1 MKIKNANNDIFIW
14 SPMTSHVG
22 TIMATLGMIK
32 SLNRFSNLNNKIYLL
47 NVLGEFNNFDTT
59 KDYYLINIFNR
70 LKLPK
75 TGIISKIA
83 IYFFTLLTFPILLY
97 LVKKYQ
103 PKVIITCLVGYL
115 PCLLKIFFKNLRIV
129 NSIQGFPKLNNLRKF
144 LWNRTY
150 KKSDCLVTMT
160 NITRNFLIRNL
171 DLNENKVVKI
181 DNPIISKKM
190 RILSFEKIDKE
201 DLFIFEKKVFCSI
214 GRLTRQKN
222 YLELIKAFE
231 NFSKKNSNNTNL
243 IILGKGEDEK
253 ILKDYIIEK
262 KINNCFL
269 LGFKKNPYKYLSNS
283 SLYISSSLWE
293 EPGHTLIEA
302 GYLNVPILTSD
313 CPNGPREMII
323 HNKNGFKY
331 KMKNIEDLE
340 YKLTEISKL
349 SNKELF
355 KVKLNMKKTISS
367 FTEYQFSKKIK
378 NYL

>member
-1 MKIKNANNDIFIW
+1 
-14 SPMTSHVG
+14 
-22 TIMATLGMIK
+22 
-32 SLNRFSNLNNKIYLL
+32 
-47 NVLGEFNNFDTT
+47 
-59 KDYYLINIFNR
+59 
-70 LKLPK
+70 
-75 TGIISKIA
+75 
-83 IYFFTLLTFPILLY
+83 
-97 LVKKYQ
+97 
-103 PKVIITCLVGYL
+103 
-115 PCLLKIFFKNLRIV
+115 
-129 NSIQGFPKLNNLRKF
+129 
-144 LWNRTY
+144 
-150 KKSDCLVTMT
+150 MT

>member
-59 KDYYLINIFNR
+59 KDYYLINIFKK

-97 LVKKYQ
+97 LVKKYK
-103 PKVIITCLVGYL
+103 PKVIITYGWLP

-253 ILKDYIIEK
+253 ILKNYIIEK

-269 LGFKKNPYKYLSNS
+269 LGF
-283 SLYISSSLWE
+283 
-293 EPGHTLIEA
+293 
-302 GYLNVPILTSD
+302 
-313 CPNGPREMII
+313 
-323 HNKNGFKY
+323 
-331 KMKNIEDLE
+331 
-340 YKLTEISKL
+340 
-349 SNKELF
+349 
-355 KVKLNMKKTISS
+355 
-367 FTEYQFSKKIK
+367 
-378 NYL
+378 